1 MDERA
6 SMQSTEALLD
16 SLCVEDILDSDALP
30 QDGQVFD
37 IFALDLG
44 EDLALHDV
52 DSAMGCSVQQQ
63 GNVPAPQPAAQRKN
77 DAHRVERIRTQNRE
91 AQARYRQKAKVHSS
105 GLLCMCCV
113 SPVFIALCK
122 ARDLAFKAHVYVLLH
137 DRCAF

>member
-6 SMQSTEALLD
+6 TMQFTEALLD
-16 SLCVEDILDSDALP
+16 SLSGEDISDADAR
-30 QDGQVFD
+30 QDGQDFD
-37 IFALDLG
+37 VFALDLG
-44 EDLALHDV
+44 EDLGLHDV
-52 DSAMGCSVQQQ
+52 DSAVGCSPAQQQ

-105 GLLCMCCV
+105 GVLCMYCV

-122 ARDLAFKAHVYVLLH
+122 ALAFKAHVYVCYMPGA
-137 DRCAF
+137 RSK